1 MGKRGSSPLFFVDK
15 STLLCYTNLE
25 VSERLQFGQGCLV
38 VQVRPKKKTNSQFNN
53 AREVTKVAFLVD
65 LTTYLWYN
73 RLNLKFKELENY
85 ARI

>member
-1 MGKRGSSPLFFVDK
+1 MVR
-15 STLLCYTNLE
+15 
-25 VSERLQFGQGCLV
+25 
-38 VQVRPKKKTNSQFNN
+38 VRPKKKTNSQFNN
-53 AREVTKVAFLVD
+53 VREVTEVTFLID

>member
-1 MGKRGSSPLFFVDK
+1 MVPLFFVDK

-38 VQVRPKKKTNSQFNN
+38 VRVRPKKKTNSQFNN
-53 AREVTKVAFLVD
+53 VREVTEVTFLID